1 MKDNEALKYLKEA
14 NRKNDM
20 LCVLPNSDIGKCLI
34 NALEEIQQYREI
46 GTVEKIKEE
55 LDRLRNDN
63 ECQGLYFTFEER
75 QDLARQHKELEAYRS
90 IGTVEECRAAMEKQK
105 EMITYCDEN
114 DCSDCPFHNTS
125 KNAKSAQTYTSIG
138 VKKSLIAHV
147 RIQKENAINISV

>member
-20 LCVLPNSDIGKCLI
+20 LCVLPNSNIGKCFI
-34 NALEEIQQYREI
+34 NALEEIQKYRE
-46 GTVEKIKEE
+46 
-55 LDRLRNDN
+55 
-63 ECQGLYFTFEER
+63 
-75 QDLARQHKELEAYRS
+75 

-125 KNAKSAQTYTSIG
+125 KKYNKCMNDFIAEEIVKGGGVNEQSIT
-138 VKKSLIAHV
+138 
-147 RIQKENAINISV
+147 NII

>member
-1 MKDNEALKYLKEA
+1 MKENEALKYLKEA

-20 LCVLPNSDIGKCLI
+20 LCVLPNSDIGKCII

-46 GTVEKIKEE
+46 GTMEKIKEE

-125 KNAKSAQTYTSIG
+125 KKYNKCMNDFIAEEIVKGGGVNEQSIT
-138 VKKSLIAHV
+138 
-147 RIQKENAINISV
+147 NII